1 MGNVEVAYSTFG
13 YFDGTAWTLRLQ
25 SPTPIMAP
33 VLFSIPGTQKHF
45 HLVLKSFKG

>member
-33 VLFSIPGTQKHF
+33 VFFSIPGTQTHF
-45 HLVLKSFKG
+45 HLVLKSFKS